1 MSSGRIPRTFLD
13 DLLNRVDIVEII
25 DARVPLKKKGR
36 EYWAC
41 CPFHNEKSP
50 SFSVSQRKQFYH
62 CFGCQQNGNAIGFLM
77 DYDHMDFVEAIE
89 TLAQHVGV
97 EIPYEQGQAPDPRK
111 KAESESL
118 FATLQQCSDYYRG
131 QLKNSSEAIDY
142 LKNRGISGD
151 IAARYAIGF
160 APPGWNNLSSDEKNL
175 EASGMLVRNDQGR
188 VYDRFRHRLMF
199 PIRDRRGRTIAFG
212 GRVVNPADNPKYLN
226 SPESPVF
233 HKGEE
238 IYGLYEARKAS
249 NQIDTLFVTEGYMD
263 VVSLAEHGVSS
274 AVATL
279 GTAINQRQIEGLFR
293 VCSHLV
299 FCFDGDLA
307 GRKAAWRALEN
318 SLESLKEGRIA
329 RFLFLPEGQDPDT
342 YIQQHG
348 LETFQREAANATTL
362 GEFLLDELLA
372 RGETASPEGRSH
384 LVDSLR
390 PYFEKIPLQSL
401 KDELLRRIEKRLN
414 IEIDTR
420 MLQVLGQ
427 QGQQRRSPTPVPQQ
441 QWTPVRLCINLLLHK
456 PELAALVGNLEEMA
470 QTDIPGVDL
479 LLSVIDRIQEEPGI
493 STPNLLARFAGDP
506 HEQHLYTIAA
516 RTPPMQDD
524 DSDMQPMLEDALYQ
538 LRQQYR
544 KARYQSLKQK
554 MDQGQDL
561 SESEM
566 EEFLQLPAM
575 R

>member
-1 MSSGRIPRTFLD
+1 
-13 DLLNRVDIVEII
+13 
-25 DARVPLKKKGR
+25 
-36 EYWAC
+36 
-41 CPFHNEKSP
+41 
-50 SFSVSQRKQFYH
+50 
-62 CFGCQQNGNAIGFLM
+62 
-77 DYDHMDFVEAIE
+77 MDFVEAIE

-97 EIPYEQGQAPDPRK
+97 EIPYEQGAAPDPRK

-118 FATLQQCSDYYRG
+118 FATLQQCSDFYRA

-151 IAARYAIGF
+151 TAAHYAIGF
-160 APPGWNNLSSDEKNL
+160 APPGWNNLAGDEKNL
-175 EASGMLVRNDQGR
+175 LTAGMLVRNDQGK

-212 GRVVNPADNPKYLN
+212 GRVINPADNPKYLN

-238 IYGLYEARKAS
+238 IYGLYEAKKAS
-249 NQIDTLFVTEGYMD
+249 SQIDMLFVTEGYMD

-293 VCSHLV
+293 VCPSLV

-307 GRKAAWRALEN
+307 GRKAAWRGLEN
-318 SLESLKEGRIA
+318 SLESLKEGRVA

-342 YIQQHG
+342 YVQQHG
-348 LETFQREAANATTL
+348 LETFQRAAANATTL

-372 RGETASPEGRSH
+372 RGETSSPEGRSH

-401 KDELLRRIEKRLN
+401 KDELLRRVEKRLN
-414 IEIDTR
+414 IEIDAR

-427 QGQQRRSPTPVPQQ
+427 PGQQRAAPQVVPQQ
-441 QWTPVRLCINLLLHK
+441 QWTPVRLCINLLLQK
-456 PELAALVGNLEEMA
+456 PALAALVGNLEEMA
-470 QTDIPGVDL
+470 QAEIPGVDL

-524 DSDMQPMLEDALYQ
+524 ESDMQPMLEDALYQ

-554 MDQGQDL
+554 MDHGLSL